1 MMSPTTEV
9 KPSQVAQLM
18 EENKELKAQ
27 NEFLKAENEFLKAEN
42 KFVKTENKFLK
53 AQNEKL
59 QNDFQKGYDEG
70 LEEHV
75 VDKEYLDEKEE
86 EIDKLKQRVCD
97 RNTSLSIVK
106 EDNAKLKQQLSDRD
120 FRLSFVR
127 DENAKL
133 MKKNTE
139 LKEEVSWWEGRSVL
153 NLPMD
158 EIDDD
163 DMDMMDF
170 K

>member
-1 MMSPTTEV
+1 MSSISEV
-9 KPSQVAQLM
+9 KPSQVNQLT
-18 EENKELKAQ
+18 
-27 NEFLKAENEFLKAEN
+27 AENAKLKEEIEN
-42 KFVKTENKFLK
+42 AKLTKRNDYIHRKTLQRVTEEMITEITK
-53 AQNEKL
+53 AMQE
-59 QNDFQKGYDEG
+59 
-70 LEEHV
+70 V
-75 VDKEYLDEKEE
+75 VDKVKEE
-86 EIDKLKQRVCD
+86 NHTLKQRVCD